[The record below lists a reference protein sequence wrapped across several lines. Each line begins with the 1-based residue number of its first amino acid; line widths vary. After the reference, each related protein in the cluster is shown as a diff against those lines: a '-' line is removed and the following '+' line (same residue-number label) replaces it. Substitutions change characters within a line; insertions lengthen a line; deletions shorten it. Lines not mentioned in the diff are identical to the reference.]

1 MIFTAVGKITA
12 FHGFFDRGNYVVII
26 LAHSGIFRHLQ
37 VVLFG
42 DQHGFQ
48 SIQGSLLVFIRDKNT
63 AFFAI
68 KSTVDTG
75 HSTKFAE
82 NVPDIGFAQTLVID
96 KGDGKVAE
104 FVSLDVGGWSQ
115 AKAVILAH

>member
-1 MIFTAVGKITA
+1 
-12 FHGFFDRGNYVVII
+12 
-26 LAHSGIFRHLQ
+26 

-63 AFFAI
+63 TFLAI
-68 KSTVDTG
+68 KSPVDTG
-75 HSTKFAE
+75 NSAKFAE
-82 NVPDIGFAQTLVID
+82 NIPDIGFAQTLVID

-104 FVSLDVGGWSQ
+104 FVSLDVGARFVLFLGNGPKTGSPIGVFFLMLGREPSEARNSTFNTRKNQ
-115 AKAVILAH
+115 